1 VRQDTRL
8 LLVQVALPIVLEMTT
23 KLTIFQQSKSTQIRD
38 LLRILVGQY
47 SYQKE
52 HLSLMG
58 IITNIVRTI
67 AVRVHN
73 QIEFMAAHP
82 HKFQD
87 STFTQNVKK
96 GKVTIYGK
104 EHNFGDIHSYEDY
117 KKKVPLNNYEA
128 LRPYMERVLAG
139 ERNVLWPGKPKYVVG
154 TSGTTGGIKYV
165 PLSKDSLPYHYNT
178 ARNAVFNYTLKYGLL
193 RIFNG
198 KLLFLSGSPELGKTG
213 VIPSGRLSGIV
224 NHQVPRWL
232 KFNQIPSWETN
243 TITDWEEKVYKIA
256 QESIDENM
264 TMISGIPPWV
274 MMYYESL
281 LDQTGASSISELFP
295 NYELFVY
302 GGVNFEPYRKRLENL
317 CGKQID
323 SIETYP
329 SSEGFVAFQDI
340 KGDAGLL
347 LNVNGGVFYE
357 FVPADQI
364 HDENPT
370 RMQLRDVELGVDY
383 AIILTNNAGLWGS
396 ILGDVVEFTSLEPY
410 RLIVKGRVEHFLS
423 AFGEHIIAGEIESAM
438 STALSGTGVHISEF
452 TVAPQVDP
460 EEGGLP
466 YHEWIVETDD
476 GPLELSAFG
485 RILDQCMQTKNFH
498 YKDLRAGKVITR
510 LKVSPVPKG
519 TFNKYMKKQGKLGGQ
534 NKVPHLSN
542 TRLIADQLLEI
553 ATRK

>member
-8 LLVQVALPIVLEMTT
+8 LLVQVALPIVSEITT
-23 KLTIFQQSKSTQIRD
+23 KLTTFHRAKSSQIRD
-38 LLRILVGQY
+38 LIRILLIVTF
-47 SYQKE
+47 YQKE
-52 HLSLMG
+52 SAFTHMG

-96 GKVTIYGK
+96 GKGTIYGK
-104 EHNFGDIHSYEDY
+104 EHNFGDIRSYDDF
-117 KKKVPLNNYEA
+117 KKNVKLNNYED
-128 LRPYMERVLAG
+128 LRPYIQRVLEG
-139 ERNVLWPGKPKYVVG
+139 EKNVLWPGKPKYIA
-154 TSGTTGGIKYV
+154 TTLGTTGGVKYV
-165 PLSKDSLPYHYNT
+165 PLSKDSLPYHYHT

-198 KLLFLSGSPELGKTG
+198 KLLFLSASPEFKKDD
-213 VIPSGRLSGIV
+213 VIPTGRLSGIV

-232 KFNQIPSWETN
+232 KFNQMPSWETN
-243 TITDWEEKVYKIA
+243 TIEDWRQKVYKIA
-256 QESIDENM
+256 QESIDQNM
-264 TMISGIPPWV
+264 TAIGGMPPRL

-281 LDQTGASSISELFP
+281 LEQTGASSISDLFP

-302 GGVNFEPYRKRLENL
+302 GGVNFEPYRNRMEAL
-317 CGKQID
+317 CEKQID

-329 SSEGFVAFQDI
+329 SSEGFIAFQDI

-357 FVPADQI
+357 FVPANQI

-370 RMQLRDVELGVDY
+370 RMQLKDVELGVEY
-383 AIILTNNAGLWGS
+383 AIILTNNAGLWAS

-410 RLIVKGRVEHFLS
+410 RLIIKGRIEHFLS
-423 AFGEHIIAGEIESAM
+423 AFGEHIIAGEIESAL
-438 STALSGTGVHISEF
+438 STALSGTGVNISEF
-452 TVAPQVDP
+452 TVAPKVDP

-466 YHEWIVETDD
+466 YHEWIVETDSS
-476 GPLELSAFG
+476 PLELSSFG

-498 YKDLRAGKVITR
+498 YKDLRAGKLITR

-519 TFNKYMKKQGKLGGQ
+519 TFNEYIKKQGKLGGQ

-542 TRLIADQLLEI
+542 TRKVDNL
-553 ATRK
+553 KSNVSYF

>member
-1 VRQDTRL
+1 
-8 LLVQVALPIVLEMTT
+8 M
-23 KLTIFQQSKSTQIRD
+23 
-38 LLRILVGQY
+38 LRILVGQY